1 MVASAEFLMEQFPPS
16 DSNPCRN
23 ERNFRK
29 HIVNS
34 TLPPVSATETRNAAS
49 AMIDSLS
56 PMEIV
61 RLMNAEDQQVINA
74 IAREELAIARAID
87 VIAERFSRN
96 GRLIYVGAGTS
107 GRLGVLDA
115 SECPPT
121 FSTPPEMVV
130 GLIAGGRD
138 ALTRA
143 IEGAEDD
150 SQAAVAELQKLQLTD
165 RDVVMGIAT
174 SGRTPYVLGALE
186 YAKTVA
192 AFTIGFACNHNSAIA
207 RIAELMI
214 APIVGPEVITGSTR
228 LKAGTATKLVL
239 NMLTTGA
246 MVRIGKTYGN
256 LMVDLRPT
264 NEKLRDRSQRI
275 VAEITGQSITDA
287 TRLLSQSDVEVKTA
301 IVAAIMDVTPEIAR
315 QFLSRHNGHLRAA
328 LDDPAARG

>member
-1 MVASAEFLMEQFPPS
+1 M
-16 DSNPCRN
+16 N
-23 ERNFRK
+23 ET
-29 HIVNS
+29 S
-34 TLPPVSATETRNAAS
+34 PPVSATETRNAAS
-49 AMIDSLS
+49 ATIDSLS
-56 PMEIV
+56 PLQIV
-61 RLMNAEDQQVINA
+61 RLMNAEDQHVIA
-74 IAREELAIARAID
+74 AVAREELAIARAID
-87 VIAERFSRN
+87 VIAERFASG

-150 SQAAVAELQKLQLTD
+150 ALAAVAELKALHAST

-186 YAKTVA
+186 YARSIG
-192 AFTIGFACNHNSAIA
+192 AFTIGFACNQGSAIA
-207 RIAELMI
+207 KVAELMI

-256 LMVDLRPT
+256 LMVDLRAT
-264 NEKLRDRSQRI
+264 NQKLRDRSQRI
-275 VAEITGQSITDA
+275 VADLTNLPQ
-287 TRLLSQSDVEVKTA
+287 SQSAELLNQCGGEVKTA
-301 IVAAIMDVTPEIAR
+301 IVAALKEVPPDEAR
-315 QFLSRHNGHLRAA
+315 RLLSRCHGHLRAT
-328 LDDPAARG
+328 LDGTP

>member
-1 MVASAEFLMEQFPPS
+1 MNPP
-16 DSNPCRN
+16 P
-23 ERNFRK
+23 
-29 HIVNS
+29 
-34 TLPPVSATETRNAAS
+34 LPVSATETCNPAS
-49 AMIDSLS
+49 AIIDSLS
-56 PMEIV
+56 PLQIV
-61 RLMNAEDQQVINA
+61 RLMNAEDQQVIDA
-74 IAREELAIARAID
+74 VAREELAIARAIE
-87 VIAERFSRN
+87 VIAERFMSG

-150 SQAAVAELQKLQLTD
+150 AQAAVAELKALQATA

-186 YAKTVA
+186 YARSIG
-192 AFTIGFACNHNSAIA
+192 AFTIGFACNQGSAVA
-207 RIAELMI
+207 QIAELMI

-256 LMVDLRPT
+256 LMVDLRAT
-264 NEKLRDRSQRI
+264 NEKLRDRSERI
-275 VAEITGQSITDA
+275 VADLTHLPQ
-287 TRLLSQSDVEVKTA
+287 SQSAELLNQCGGEVKTA
-301 IVAAIMDVTPEIAR
+301 IVAALRDVSPDEAR
-315 QFLSRHNGHLRAA
+315 RLLSKCAGHLRTT
-328 LDDPAARG
+328 LDGTP

>member
-1 MVASAEFLMEQFPPS
+1 MIQPP
-16 DSNPCRN
+16 
-23 ERNFRK
+23 
-29 HIVNS
+29 
-34 TLPPVSATETRNAAS
+34 LPVSATETRNTAS
-49 AMIDSLS
+49 AAIDSLS
-56 PMEIV
+56 PLQIV
-61 RLMNAEDQQVINA
+61 RLMSAEDQQVIDA
-74 IAREELAIARAID
+74 VAREELAIARAIEI
-87 VIAERFSRN
+87 IAERFASG

-121 FSTPPEMVV
+121 FSTPPEMVI

-150 SQAAVAELQKLQLTD
+150 AQAAVIELQALNVTS
-165 RDVVMGIAT
+165 RDVVMGVAT

-186 YAKTVA
+186 YARSIG
-192 AFTIGFACNHNSAIA
+192 AFTIGFACNQGSAVA
-207 RIAELMI
+207 QVAELMI

-256 LMVDLRPT
+256 LMVDLRAT
-264 NEKLRDRSQRI
+264 NEKLRDRSERI
-275 VAEITGQSITDA
+275 VADLTNLPQ
-287 TRLLSQSDVEVKTA
+287 SQSSELLNHCGGEVKTA
-301 IVAAIMDVTPEIAR
+301 IVAALRDVTPDEAR
-315 QFLSRHNGHLRAA
+315 HFLSQCGGHLRAT
-328 LDDPAARG
+328 LDSMP

>member
-1 MVASAEFLMEQFPPS
+1 MNQ
-16 DSNPCRN
+16 R
-23 ERNFRK
+23 
-29 HIVNS
+29 
-34 TLPPVSATETRNAAS
+34 TLPVSATETRNAAS
-49 AMIDSLS
+49 AAIDSLS
-56 PMEIV
+56 PLQIV
-61 RLMNAEDQQVINA
+61 RLMNAEDQHVIDA
-74 IAREELAIARAID
+74 VAREELAIARAIEI
-87 VIAERFSRN
+87 IAERFASG

-150 SQAAVAELQKLQLTD
+150 AQAAVTELKALHATAG
-165 RDVVMGIAT
+165 DVVMGIAT

-186 YAKTVA
+186 YARSIG
-192 AFTIGFACNHNSAIA
+192 AFTIGFACNQGSPVA
-207 RIAELMI
+207 RVAELMI

-264 NEKLRDRSQRI
+264 NAKLRDRSERI
-275 VAEITGQSITDA
+275 VADLTNLPQPQSA
-287 TRLLSQSDVEVKTA
+287 ELLNDCGGEVKTA
-301 IVAAIMDVTPEIAR
+301 IVAALRDVSPDEAR
-315 QFLSRHNGHLRAA
+315 RFLSQCGGHLRAT
-328 LDDPAARG
+328 LDSMP

>member
-1 MVASAEFLMEQFPPS
+1 MFQQYFSIN
-16 DSNPCRN
+16 DIHKI
-23 ERNFRK
+23 ERYFRK
-29 HIVNS
+29 HIVNPS
-34 TLPPVSATETRNAAS
+34 FSLVSATETRNSAS
-49 AMIDSLS
+49 ATIDSFS
-56 PMEIV
+56 PLEIV
-61 RLMNAEDQQVINA
+61 RLMNAEDQHVINA
-74 IAREELAIARAID
+74 VAREELAIARAID
-87 VIAERFSRN
+87 VIAERFSRG

-150 SQAAVAELQKLQLTD
+150 ARAAGTELRHLQLSD

-174 SGRTPYVLGALE
+174 SGRTPYALGALD
-186 YAKTVA
+186 YAKTVG
-192 AFTIGFACNHNSAIA
+192 AFTIGFACNLNSAIA
-207 RIAELMI
+207 QTAELMI

-275 VAEITGQSITDA
+275 VAEISGLQQPQA
-287 TRLLSQSDVEVKTA
+287 AELLNQCNGEVKTA
-301 IVAAIMDVTPEIAR
+301 IVAAIKGVAPDEGR
-315 QFLSRHNGHLRAA
+315 RLLSQHQGHLRAT
-328 LDDPAARG
+328 LQHSN

>member
-1 MVASAEFLMEQFPPS
+1 MNPP
-16 DSNPCRN
+16 P
-23 ERNFRK
+23 
-29 HIVNS
+29 
-34 TLPPVSATETRNAAS
+34 LPVSATETRNPAS
-49 AMIDSLS
+49 ATIDSLS
-56 PMEIV
+56 PLQIV
-61 RLMNAEDQQVINA
+61 RLMNAEDQHVIDA
-74 IAREELAIARAID
+74 VAREELAIARAIE
-87 VIAERFSRN
+87 VIAERFTSG
-96 GRLIYVGAGTS
+96 GRLFYVGAGTS

-150 SQAAVAELQKLQLTD
+150 AQAAVAELKSLRVSD

-186 YAKTVA
+186 YARSIG
-192 AFTIGFACNHNSAIA
+192 AFTIGFACNQGSAVAKLADLI
-207 RIAELMI
+207 I

-246 MVRIGKTYGN
+246 MIRIGKTYGN
-256 LMVDLRPT
+256 LMVDLRAT
-264 NEKLRDRSQRI
+264 NEKLRDRAERI
-275 VAEITGQSITDA
+275 VADLTNLPQ
-287 TRLLSQSDVEVKTA
+287 SQSAELLNQCGGEVKTA
-301 IVAAIMDVTPEIAR
+301 IVAAFKDVSPDEAR
-315 QFLSRHNGHLRAA
+315 RLLSQCAGHLRAT
-328 LDDPAARG
+328 LVGTP

>member
-1 MVASAEFLMEQFPPS
+1 MNLPP
-16 DSNPCRN
+16 
-23 ERNFRK
+23 
-29 HIVNS
+29 
-34 TLPPVSATETRNAAS
+34 LPVSATETRNSATAA
-49 AMIDSLS
+49 IDSLS
-56 PMEIV
+56 PLQIV
-61 RLMNAEDQQVINA
+61 RLMNAEDQQVIA
-74 IAREELAIARAID
+74 AVAREELAIARAID
-87 VIAERFSRN
+87 VIAERFMRG

-121 FSTPPEMVV
+121 FSTSPEMVV

-150 SQAAVAELQKLQLTD
+150 AQAAVAELKALQATA

-186 YAKTVA
+186 YARSIR
-192 AFTIGFACNHNSAIA
+192 AFTIGFACNQGSAVA
-207 RIAELMI
+207 QIAELMI
-214 APIVGPEVITGSTR
+214 APVVGPEVITGSTR

-256 LMVDLRPT
+256 LMVDLRAT
-264 NEKLRDRSQRI
+264 NVKLRDRSERI
-275 VAEITGQSITDA
+275 VADLTN
-287 TRLLSQSDVEVKTA
+287 LSQSQSAELLNQCGGEVKTA
-301 IVAAIMDVTPEIAR
+301 IVAALRGVSPDEAR
-315 QFLSRHNGHLRAA
+315 RLLSLCSGHLRTT
-328 LDDPAARG
+328 LDGTP

>member
-1 MVASAEFLMEQFPPS
+1 M
-16 DSNPCRN
+16 N
-23 ERNFRK
+23 ET
-29 HIVNS
+29 S
-34 TLPPVSATETRNAAS
+34 PPVSATETRNAAS
-49 AMIDSLS
+49 ATIDSLS
-56 PMEIV
+56 PLQIV
-61 RLMNAEDQQVINA
+61 RLMNAEDQHVIDA
-74 IAREELAIARAID
+74 VAREELAIARAID
-87 VIAERFSRN
+87 VIAERFASG

-150 SQAAVAELQKLQLTD
+150 ALAAVAELKALHAST

-186 YAKTVA
+186 YARSIG
-192 AFTIGFACNHNSAIA
+192 AFTIGFACNQGSAIA
-207 RIAELMI
+207 KVAELMI

-256 LMVDLRPT
+256 LMVDLRAT
-264 NEKLRDRSQRI
+264 NQKLRDRSQRI
-275 VAEITGQSITDA
+275 VADLTNLPQ
-287 TRLLSQSDVEVKTA
+287 SQSAELLNQCGGEVKTA
-301 IVAAIMDVTPEIAR
+301 IVAALKEVPPDEAR
-315 QFLSRHNGHLRAA
+315 RLLSRCHGHLRAT
-328 LDDPAARG
+328 LDGTP

>member
-1 MVASAEFLMEQFPPS
+1 
-16 DSNPCRN
+16 
-23 ERNFRK
+23 
-29 HIVNS
+29 
-34 TLPPVSATETRNAAS
+34 
-49 AMIDSLS
+49 
-56 PMEIV
+56 
-61 RLMNAEDQQVINA
+61 MNAEDQHVINA
-74 IAREELAIARAID
+74 VAREELAIARAID
-87 VIAERFSRN
+87 IVAESFSRG

-150 SQAAVAELQKLQLTD
+150 AQAAAAELQQLKLSD

-174 SGRTPYVLGALE
+174 SGRTPYAIGALE
-186 YAKTVA
+186 YAKTVG

-207 RIAELMI
+207 KIAELMI

-264 NEKLRDRSQRI
+264 NVKLRDRSERI
-275 VAEITGQSITDA
+275 VAEISGLPQPQA
-287 TRLLSQSDVEVKTA
+287 AELLNQCNGEVKTA
-301 IVAAIMDVTPEIAR
+301 IVAVLAGVSPDDAR
-315 QFLSRHNGHLRAA
+315 RRLSQHDGHLRATLQNSPSA
-328 LDDPAARG
+328 

>member
-1 MVASAEFLMEQFPPS
+1 
-16 DSNPCRN
+16 
-23 ERNFRK
+23 
-29 HIVNS
+29 VNQR
-34 TLPPVSATETRNAAS
+34 TLPVSATETRNAAS
-49 AMIDSLS
+49 AAIDSLS
-56 PMEIV
+56 PLQIV
-61 RLMNAEDQQVINA
+61 RLMNAEDQHVIDA
-74 IAREELAIARAID
+74 VAREELAIARAIEI
-87 VIAERFSRN
+87 IAERFASG

-150 SQAAVAELQKLQLTD
+150 AQAAVTELKALHATAG
-165 RDVVMGIAT
+165 DVVMGIAT

-186 YAKTVA
+186 YARSIG
-192 AFTIGFACNHNSAIA
+192 AFTIGFACNQGSPVA
-207 RIAELMI
+207 RVAELMI

-264 NEKLRDRSQRI
+264 NAKLRDRSERI
-275 VAEITGQSITDA
+275 VADLTNLPQPQSA
-287 TRLLSQSDVEVKTA
+287 ELLNDCGGEVKTA
-301 IVAAIMDVTPEIAR
+301 IVAALRDVSPDEAR
-315 QFLSRHNGHLRAA
+315 RFLSQCGGHLRAT
-328 LDDPAARG
+328 LDSMP

>member
-1 MVASAEFLMEQFPPS
+1 M
-16 DSNPCRN
+16 
-23 ERNFRK
+23 
-29 HIVNS
+29 
-34 TLPPVSATETRNAAS
+34 PVSATETRNAAS
-49 AMIDSLS
+49 ATIDSLS
-56 PMEIV
+56 PLQIV
-61 RLMNAEDQQVINA
+61 RLMNAEDQHVIDA
-74 IAREELAIARAID
+74 VAREELAIARAIEM
-87 VIAERFSRN
+87 IAERFSVG

-150 SQAAVAELQKLQLTD
+150 AQAAAAELKSLCVSD

-186 YAKTVA
+186 YARSIG
-192 AFTIGFACNHNSAIA
+192 AFTIGFACNHGSAVA
-207 RIAELMI
+207 KVAELMI

-246 MVRIGKTYGN
+246 MVRIGKSYGN
-256 LMVDLRPT
+256 LMVDLRAT
-264 NEKLRDRSQRI
+264 NEKLRDRSERI
-275 VAEITGQSITDA
+275 VADLTNLTQ
-287 TRLLSQSDVEVKTA
+287 SQSAELLNQCGGEVKTA
-301 IVAAIMDVTPEIAR
+301 IVAALRDVSPDEAR
-315 QFLSRHNGHLRAA
+315 RMLLQCAGHLRAT
-328 LDDPAARG
+328 LDRTP

>member
-1 MVASAEFLMEQFPPS
+1 MNPS
-16 DSNPCRN
+16 
-23 ERNFRK
+23 
-29 HIVNS
+29 
-34 TLPPVSATETRNAAS
+34 LPPVSATETRNSAS
-49 AMIDSLS
+49 AKIDSLS
-56 PMEIV
+56 PLQIV
-61 RLMNAEDQQVINA
+61 RLMNAEDQHVISA
-74 IAREELAIARAID
+74 VAREELAIARAID
-87 VIAERFSRN
+87 IVAERFLRG
-96 GRLIYVGAGTS
+96 GRLIYIGAGTS

-150 SQAAVAELQKLQLTD
+150 SQAAVAELQQLRLSD

-174 SGRTPYVLGALE
+174 SGRTPYAIGALK
-186 YAKTVA
+186 YAKTVG

-264 NEKLRDRSQRI
+264 NEKLIDRSIRI
-275 VAEITGQSITDA
+275 VAEISGLQQPQA
-287 TRLLSQSDVEVKTA
+287 AELLNQCHGEVKTA
-301 IVAAIMDVTPEIAR
+301 IVAALASVTPDDAR
-315 QFLSRHNGHLRAA
+315 RMLSQHDGHLRATLQNSPSA
-328 LDDPAARG
+328 YTSPGQE

>member
-1 MVASAEFLMEQFPPS
+1 VNPP
-16 DSNPCRN
+16 P
-23 ERNFRK
+23 
-29 HIVNS
+29 
-34 TLPPVSATETRNAAS
+34 LPVSATETRNAAS
-49 AMIDSLS
+49 ATIDSLS
-56 PMEIV
+56 PLQIV
-61 RLMNAEDQQVINA
+61 RLMNAEDQHVIDA
-74 IAREELAIARAID
+74 VAREELAIARAIE
-87 VIAERFSRN
+87 VIAERFTVG

-150 SQAAVAELQKLQLTD
+150 APAAVAELKSLQVTA

-186 YAKTVA
+186 HARSIGAY
-192 AFTIGFACNHNSAIA
+192 TIGFACNQGSAVA
-207 RIAELMI
+207 RVAELMI

-256 LMVDLRPT
+256 LMVDLRAT
-264 NEKLRDRSQRI
+264 NVKLRDRSERI
-275 VAEITGQSITDA
+275 VADLTNLPQ
-287 TRLLSQSDVEVKTA
+287 SQSAELLCECGGEVKTA
-301 IVAAIMDVTPEIAR
+301 IVAALRDVSPDEAR
-315 QFLSRHNGHLRAA
+315 RLLSLCSGHLRATLNGA
-328 LDDPAARG
+328 Q

>member
-1 MVASAEFLMEQFPPS
+1 MNPP
-16 DSNPCRN
+16 P
-23 ERNFRK
+23 
-29 HIVNS
+29 
-34 TLPPVSATETRNAAS
+34 LPVSATETRNPAS
-49 AMIDSLS
+49 ATIDSLS
-56 PMEIV
+56 PLQIV
-61 RLMNAEDQQVINA
+61 RLMNAEDQHVIDA
-74 IAREELAIARAID
+74 VAREELAIARAIE
-87 VIAERFSRN
+87 VIAERFTSG
-96 GRLIYVGAGTS
+96 GRLFYVGAGTS

-150 SQAAVAELQKLQLTD
+150 AQAAVAELKSLRVSD

-186 YAKTVA
+186 YARSIG
-192 AFTIGFACNHNSAIA
+192 AFTIGFACNQGSAVAKLADLI
-207 RIAELMI
+207 I

-256 LMVDLRPT
+256 LMVDLRAT
-264 NEKLRDRSQRI
+264 NEKLRDRSERI
-275 VAEITGQSITDA
+275 VADLTNLPQ
-287 TRLLSQSDVEVKTA
+287 SQSAELLNQCGGEVKTA
-301 IVAAIMDVTPEIAR
+301 IVAAFKDVSPDEAR
-315 QFLSRHNGHLRAA
+315 RLLSQCAGHLRAT
-328 LDDPAARG
+328 LVGTP

>member
-1 MVASAEFLMEQFPPS
+1 VNPS
-16 DSNPCRN
+16 
-23 ERNFRK
+23 
-29 HIVNS
+29 
-34 TLPPVSATETRNAAS
+34 LPPVSATETRNSAS
-49 AMIDSLS
+49 AKIDSLS
-56 PMEIV
+56 PLQIV
-61 RLMNAEDQQVINA
+61 RLMNAEDQHVISA
-74 IAREELAIARAID
+74 VAREELAIARAID
-87 VIAERFSRN
+87 IVAERFLRG
-96 GRLIYVGAGTS
+96 GRLIYIGAGTS

-150 SQAAVAELQKLQLTD
+150 SQAAVAELQQLRLSD

-174 SGRTPYVLGALE
+174 SGRTPYAIGALK
-186 YAKTVA
+186 YAKTVG

-264 NEKLRDRSQRI
+264 NEKLIDRSIRI
-275 VAEITGQSITDA
+275 VAEISGLQQPQA
-287 TRLLSQSDVEVKTA
+287 AELLNQCHGEVKTA
-301 IVAAIMDVTPEIAR
+301 IVAALASVTPDDAR
-315 QFLSRHNGHLRAA
+315 RMLSQHDGHLRATLQNSPSA
-328 LDDPAARG
+328 YTSPGQE

>member
-1 MVASAEFLMEQFPPS
+1 MNPP
-16 DSNPCRN
+16 P
-23 ERNFRK
+23 
-29 HIVNS
+29 
-34 TLPPVSATETRNAAS
+34 LPVSATETRNAAS
-49 AMIDSLS
+49 AAIDSLS
-56 PMEIV
+56 PLQIV
-61 RLMNAEDQQVINA
+61 RLMNAEDQQVIDA
-74 IAREELAIARAID
+74 VAREELAIARAIE
-87 VIAERFSRN
+87 VIAERFMSG

-150 SQAAVAELQKLQLTD
+150 AQAAVAELKALQATA

-186 YAKTVA
+186 YARSIR
-192 AFTIGFACNHNSAIA
+192 AFTIGFACNQGSAVA

-239 NMLTTGA
+239 NTLTTGA

-256 LMVDLRPT
+256 LMVDLRAA
-264 NEKLRDRSQRI
+264 NVKLRDRSERI
-275 VAEITGQSITDA
+275 VADLTHLPQ
-287 TRLLSQSDVEVKTA
+287 SQSAELLNQCGGEVKTA
-301 IVAAIMDVTPEIAR
+301 IVAALRGVSPDEAR
-315 QFLSRHNGHLRAA
+315 QLLSQCAGHLRTT
-328 LDDPAARG
+328 LDGTP

>member
-1 MVASAEFLMEQFPPS
+1 M
-16 DSNPCRN
+16 N
-23 ERNFRK
+23 ET
-29 HIVNS
+29 S
-34 TLPPVSATETRNAAS
+34 LPVSATETRNAAS
-49 AMIDSLS
+49 ATIDSLS
-56 PMEIV
+56 PLQIV
-61 RLMNAEDQQVINA
+61 RLMNAEDQHVIDA
-74 IAREELAIARAID
+74 VAREELAIARAID
-87 VIAERFSRN
+87 VIAERFASG

-150 SQAAVAELQKLQLTD
+150 ALAAVAELKALHATTG
-165 RDVVMGIAT
+165 DVVMGIAT

-186 YAKTVA
+186 YARSIG
-192 AFTIGFACNHNSAIA
+192 AFTIGFACNQGSAIA
-207 RIAELMI
+207 KVAELMI

-256 LMVDLRPT
+256 LMVDLRAT
-264 NEKLRDRSQRI
+264 NEKLRDRSERI
-275 VAEITGQSITDA
+275 VADLTNLPQPQSA
-287 TRLLSQSDVEVKTA
+287 ELLNQCGGEVKTA
-301 IVAAIMDVTPEIAR
+301 IVAALKDVPPHEAR
-315 QFLSRHNGHLRAA
+315 RLLSRFHGHLRAI
-328 LDDPAARG
+328 LDGTP